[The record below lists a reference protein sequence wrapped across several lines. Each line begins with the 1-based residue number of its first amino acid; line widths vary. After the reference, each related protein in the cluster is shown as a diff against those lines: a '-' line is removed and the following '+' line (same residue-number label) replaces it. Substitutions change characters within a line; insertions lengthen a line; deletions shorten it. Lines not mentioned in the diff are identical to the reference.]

1 MTQIAALESIAS
13 KIRVNAVCPTVI
25 ETEKVTNA
33 IKSVAS
39 TPASAGLNAMF
50 RSTNPMLGPEVS
62 TVIYSYLYLYYRTLF
77 LK

>member
-13 KIRVNAVCPTVI
+13 KIRVNAVCPAVI
-25 ETEKVTNA
+25 ETEKVTEA
-33 IKSVAS
+33 IKSVAG

-50 RSTNPMLGPEVS
+50 RSNNPMLGPEVS
-62 TVIYSYLYLYYRTLF
+62 TVISSCLYLYYRTLF